1 MKSSKM
7 SSGANTVDNGEKV
20 IKGAQKNIAKV
31 LKASPETVGK
41 MSADEKLMNKVNKY
55 SKKKMGKC

>member
-31 LKASPETVGK
+31 LKTSPQTVGK